1 MLAVEHIRHIDSDTL
16 THDRTQTHELILF
29 FTGELIE
36 CKILIGS
43 FYINIWG
50 EVRLFLL
57 MFFTFGKMPI
67 VVRSFSL
74 SLSLY
79 IRTCLLCMRKN
90 TLEKKSNLNTPWNL
104 NSYMY

>member
-74 SLSLY
+74 SLSVYSCLFALY
-79 IRTCLLCMRKN
+79 
-90 TLEKKSNLNTPWNL
+90 EKKHSREKV
-104 NSYMY
+104 